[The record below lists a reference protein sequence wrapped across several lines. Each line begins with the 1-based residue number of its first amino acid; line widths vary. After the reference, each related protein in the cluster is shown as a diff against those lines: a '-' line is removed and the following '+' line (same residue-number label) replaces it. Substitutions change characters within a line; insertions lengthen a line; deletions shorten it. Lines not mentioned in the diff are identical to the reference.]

1 MINVLI
7 AFVSLTIL
15 LKSADI
21 FIDQSTALAK
31 KIKISSFLVGFTL
44 IALGTSLPDLV
55 ISTYSTIKGHQDIA
69 ISTFLGSAL
78 VNISLLLGMLAILS
92 KYKLVE
98 IDIKK
103 NIPITLL
110 SSIAFLLLLVLF
122 QFQMSWI
129 MGILLILIF
138 ILSIFSAR
146 KNNHTIIVKSDVKFN
161 ITYLILSFSLL
172 VLTGRLCV
180 DNILLFAINHGIA
193 ETVVGYFILA
203 IGISIPELVTSFAV
217 IKRGNLQ
224 LSLGNILGATL
235 INILLIP
242 ALSSF
247 FLTLD
252 MKPFALDIFFLVFA
266 LLIFYAF
273 ALIGRTRL
281 ISKGEGIG
289 LVLVYIIFILLQTL

>member
-1 MINVLI
+1 MTNVLI
-7 AFVSLTIL
+7 AFLSFVIL

-161 ITYLILSFSLL
+161 IIYLILSFSLL

>member
-7 AFVSLTIL
+7 AFLSLIIL
-15 LKSADI
+15 LKSADT

-103 NIPITLL
+103 NIPITLF
-110 SSIAFLLLLVLF
+110 SSIAFVLLLVLF

-138 ILSIFSAR
+138 IISIFSAK

-161 ITYLILSFSLL
+161 IIYLILSFLLL
-172 VLTGRLCV
+172 VFTGRLCV
-180 DNILLFAINHGIA
+180 DNILIFAINHGIA

-203 IGISIPELVTSFAV
+203 IGISIPELVTSLAV

-247 FLTLD
+247 FSTLD
-252 MKPFALDIFFLVFA
+252 MKPFSLDIFFLVFA

-289 LVLVYIIFILLQTL
+289 LILVYIIFILLQTL